1 LKQEALAMEI
11 IVISAIVIYA
21 IANIAIAIAVAR
33 VCDLEGRKNAE
44 NSRF

>member
-1 LKQEALAMEI
+1 MEI

-21 IANIAIAIAVAR
+21 ISTVVVGITVAR
-33 VCDLEGRKNAE
+33 ICDLEGRKNAE